1 MRNIKDRKEIVIGLL
16 GLGVVGS
23 GVAQAILE
31 RKDGLAG
38 RVGCPLRLQRV
49 LVRHPDKPR
58 AVSLDTGLL
67 TTSADEVLNNPEVDI
82 VVELMGG
89 EDPALPYARRALTSG
104 KHLVTANKEVMAK
117 HGPEL
122 VSLAQSK
129 GVELRY
135 EASVGGGIPLIG
147 PFMGDLAA
155 NRISAVHGIINGT
168 TNYILS
174 RMAAEGLDFNIA
186 LKAAQE
192 LGYAEADPTND
203 VDGKDAAY
211 KLAILATLAFNTR
224 VRPEDVYR
232 EGIRR
237 LTERDF
243 RYAGELGYA
252 IKLLAI
258 AKEREG
264 AVEVRVHP
272 ALVPQESLLAK
283 VSGAYNAVQVEGD
296 LVGQV
301 IFYGLGAGSRPTTS
315 AVVADVLAIAR
326 RLYQGIG
333 PVPRPTQDTGRAI
346 APISRLSARYYLRM
360 VVADRPGVLAQI
372 SRVLGDL
379 SISIASVIQMEADEV
394 SGTAELVL
402 MTRPALEE
410 SLQQALREMQDLGAV
425 TEIASFIRVEA

>member
-1 MRNIKDRKEIVIGLL
+1 
-16 GLGVVGS
+16 
-23 GVAQAILE
+23 
-31 RKDGLAG
+31 
-38 RVGCPLRLQRV
+38 
-49 LVRHPDKPR
+49 
-58 AVSLDTGLL
+58 
-67 TTSADEVLNNPEVDI
+67 
-82 VVELMGG
+82 
-89 EDPALPYARRALTSG
+89 
-104 KHLVTANKEVMAK
+104 
-117 HGPEL
+117 
-122 VSLAQSK
+122 
-129 GVELRY
+129 
-135 EASVGGGIPLIG
+135 
-147 PFMGDLAA
+147 
-155 NRISAVHGIINGT
+155 
-168 TNYILS
+168 
-174 RMAAEGLDFNIA
+174 

-211 KLAILATLAFNTR
+211 KLAILSTLAFNTR

-237 LTERDF
+237 LTGRDF

>member
-1 MRNIKDRKEIVIGLL
+1 MKTVKDRKEIVIGLL

-23 GVAQAILE
+23 GVAQALLE
-31 RKDGLAG
+31 RKGGLAG
-38 RVGCPLRLQRV
+38 RVGCPLRLQRI
-49 LVRHPDKPR
+49 LVRQTDKLR
-58 AVSLDTGLL
+58 AVSLDSNLL
-67 TTSADEVLNNPEVDI
+67 TTDADEVLSNPEIDI

-89 EDPALPYARRALTSG
+89 ENPALPYASRALTSG

-135 EASVGGGIPLIG
+135 EASVGGGIPLVG
-147 PFMGDLAA
+147 SFVGDLAA
-155 NRISAVHGIINGT
+155 NRINGT

-174 RMAAEGLDFNIA
+174 RMAAEGLEFNAA
-186 LKAAQE
+186 LTAAQE
-192 LGYAEADPTND
+192 LGFAEADPSDD
-203 VDGKDAAY
+203 VDGVDAAY

-224 VRPEDVYR
+224 VKPEDVYR

-237 LTERDF
+237 LTGRDF

-258 AKEREG
+258 AKERDG

-301 IFYGLGAGSRPTTS
+301 IFYGLGAGSLPTTS
-315 AVVADVLAIAR
+315 AVLADVLAIAR

-333 PVPRPTQDTGRAI
+333 PVPRPTQDIGRDI
-346 APISRLSARYYLRM
+346 APISQLTARYYLRM
-360 VVADRPGVLAQI
+360 VVADSPGVLAQI

-379 SISIASVIQMEADEV
+379 SISIASVIQMEAHQAA
-394 SGTAELVL
+394 GTAELVL
-402 MTRPALEE
+402 MTHPALEE
-410 SLQQALREMQDLGAV
+410 SVQQALWKTQELGAV
-425 TEIASFIRVEA
+425 TEIASFLRVEA